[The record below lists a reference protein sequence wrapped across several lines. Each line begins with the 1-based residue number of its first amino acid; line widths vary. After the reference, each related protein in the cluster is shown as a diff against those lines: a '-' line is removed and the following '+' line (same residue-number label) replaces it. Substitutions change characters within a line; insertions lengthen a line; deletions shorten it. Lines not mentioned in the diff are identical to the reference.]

1 MSIKKNGRILFE
13 QMKTKR
19 ILVGISGASGAPIA
33 IQLLKRLKKM
43 ETVETHLLLTRGA
56 ELTISQETAYSV
68 EQVKSL
74 ADVCYDIG
82 EIGQCPASG
91 SFPMDAMI
99 VVPCSMKTVAGIVSG
114 YSDNL
119 LLRAA
124 DVTIKEAR
132 ESPLSPIHLRN
143 LQELSAMGVR
153 IVPPMISFYQNY
165 TTIEEWTNNFVERL
179 LEVVGLKNEMKS
191 WSGM

>member
-1 MSIKKNGRILFE
+1 
-13 QMKTKR
+13 MKTKR

-91 SFPMDAMI
+91 SLPMDAMI

-124 DVTIKEAR
+124 DVTIKEARPLILVPR

-179 LEVVGLKNEMKS
+179 LEVVGLKNEKKS